1 MALADVVE
9 QIKDFDV
16 NDIDIDRIG
25 VWPAVAKMAVCIV
38 AVVVIGA
45 LTYFMLVKDLNINL
59 DRVVA
64 KEAELRRSFEL
75 KSFEAANL
83 DAYRAQ
89 K

>member
-45 LTYFMLVKDLNINL
+45 LTYFMLVKDLNIN
-59 DRVVA
+59 VITQV
-64 KEAELRRSFEL
+64 EWL
-75 KSFEAANL
+75 KMLGKN
-83 DAYRAQ
+83 
-89 K
+89 